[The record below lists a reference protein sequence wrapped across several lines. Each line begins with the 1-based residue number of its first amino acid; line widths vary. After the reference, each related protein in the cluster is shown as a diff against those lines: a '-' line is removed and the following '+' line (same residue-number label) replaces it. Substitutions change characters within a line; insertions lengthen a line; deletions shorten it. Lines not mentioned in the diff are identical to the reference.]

1 MAELEAP
8 MAHGAIA
15 DEGPHPIEHAHPGEI
30 TYIKVA
36 VVLAIITMAEV
47 AIWYIDWMHDHHVLI
62 PALIILSAI
71 KFVAV
76 VGFFMHLRFDS
87 RLFTY
92 IFGGGLLITLSIV
105 LALMALFHWHTIDYV
120 HTLLTQD

>member
-1 MAELEAP
+1 MAEMEAP

-15 DEGPHPIEHAHPGEI
+15 DEGPHPIEHAHPGEL

-36 VVLAIITMAEV
+36 ITLAIITVIEV
-47 AIWYIDWMHDHHVLI
+47 AIWYVDWMHDNHVLV
-62 PALIILSAI
+62 PALLVLSAV

-76 VGFFMHLRFDS
+76 VGFFMHLRFDA

-92 IFGGGLLITLSIV
+92 IFASGLAVALSIV

-120 HTLLTQD
+120 RTLLTQD

>member
-1 MAELEAP
+1 
-8 MAHGAIA
+8 MAHGAVA

-36 VVLAIITMAEV
+36 IVLSMITLVEVV
-47 AIWYIDWMHDHHVLI
+47 IWYIDWMHDHDVLI
-62 PALIILSAI
+62 PALIILSTI

-105 LALMALFHWHTIDYV
+105 LALMALFRWHTIDYV
-120 HTLLTQD
+120 RTLLTQD

>member
-15 DEGPHPIEHAHPGEI
+15 DEGPHPVEHAHPGVN

-36 VVLAIITMAEV
+36 VTLAFITLIEV
-47 AIWYIDWMHDHHVLI
+47 AIWYVDWMQEHHVLV
-62 PALIILSAI
+62 PALIVLSAI
-71 KFVAV
+71 KFAAV
-76 VGFFMHLRFDS
+76 VGFFMHLKFDS

-92 IFGGGLLITLSIV
+92 IFGAGLAVALSIV
-105 LALMALFHWHTIDYV
+105 LALMALFHWHGIDYV
-120 HTLLTQD
+120 REMLT

>member
-1 MAELEAP
+1 VAELEAL

-15 DEGPHPIEHAHPGEI
+15 DEGPHPIEHAHPGER

-36 VVLAIITMAEV
+36 VTLAIITMVEV
-47 AIWYIDWMHDHHVLI
+47 AIWYVDWLADHHVLV
-62 PALIILSAI
+62 PALLILSAV

-76 VGFFMHLRFDS
+76 VGFFMHLKFDA

-92 IFGGGLLITLSIV
+92 IFGGGLTIALSIV
-105 LALMALFHWHTIDYV
+105 LALMALFHWHGIEYV
-120 HTLLTQD
+120 QELLT

>member
-1 MAELEAP
+1 MAELEAS
-8 MAHGAIA
+8 MAHGATI
-15 DEGPHPIEHAHPGEI
+15 DEGPHPIEHTHPGER

-36 VVLAIITMAEV
+36 VILACITVVEV
-47 AIWYIDWMHDHHVLI
+47 AIWYIDWMHDNHVLV
-62 PALIILSAI
+62 PALIVLSAV

-92 IFGGGLLITLSIV
+92 IFASGLAVALSIV

-120 HTLLTQD
+120 RRLLTQG

>member
-15 DEGPHPIEHAHPGEI
+15 EEGPHPVEHEHPREL

-36 VVLAIITMAEV
+36 AVLAFVTLIEV
-47 AIWYIDWMHDHHVLI
+47 VIWYIDWMHEHNVLV
-62 PALIILSAI
+62 PALLILSTF

-76 VGFFMHLRFDS
+76 VGYFMHLKFDS

-92 IFGGGLLITLSIV
+92 IFSAGLGVALSIV
-105 LALMALFHWHTIDYV
+105 LALVALFHWHGIDYV
-120 HTLLTQD
+120 REMIT